1 MNPQPQVSSFQANID
16 KYKSLLEA
24 EMDLT
29 RRATILR
36 VIAEERVRMKD
47 LRESEAESA

>member
-1 MNPQPQVSSFQANID
+1 MNPHLEVNAFQANID
-16 KYKSLLEA
+16 KYKSLLET

-29 RRATILR
+29 RRTTIMR

-47 LRESEAESA
+47 LRDREAQSA